1 MTDNEPKWDYTTKE
15 GNFAAG
21 AAVVGGNLLVL
32 IIYILYTIRNNIL
45 PALLTASAI
54 AGIFYFNKSK
64 VTNFLKKYNLDKIS
78 SVGKWIN
85 L

>member
-32 IIYILYTIRNNIL
+32 IIYILYRTVPSVHHFIIGRW
-45 PALLTASAI
+45 LTSHQEKD
-54 AGIFYFNKSK
+54 FTDWRTEFS
-64 VTNFLKKYNLDKIS
+64 VS
-78 SVGKWIN
+78 SVSWW
-85 L
+85 LRPDESQ